1 LLLWSAAGRNEKGS
15 DLNVGHLPARRKIG
29 LVPHENPTA
38 IGIDGEQ
45 PPIAVGTD
53 VNGSGPNGHAEFYS
67 SCSTLAL
74 AHICGEGP
82 LRTEGSAGRAL
93 ESEPLWGRGS
103 RSNRCGFQQRKG
115 HPGAWPDGLSD
126 ELPAFA
132 PVPFTLYQSANI
144 TKERRS
150 RSKKKSA

>member
-1 LLLWSAAGRNEKGS
+1 VPLNQRCNQTQEFLLLWSAAGPNEKGA

-103 RSNRCGFQQRKG
+103 RSNRCGSNNEKAIR
-115 HPGAWPDGLSD
+115 
-126 ELPAFA
+126 ELGRMAFRMNCRRL
-132 PVPFTLYQSANI
+132 PRFRSPFISPLT
-144 TKERRS
+144 
-150 RSKKKSA
+150 